1 LKRALGAIGVGALIA
16 ALAGAAPA
24 AAQTRAEFSASADSI
39 CKRQSDI
46 QMKALK
52 REFRKLRGRHGRRVS
67 DFLHRD
73 GLYDLHLAKAI
84 DNSQRQISALPP
96 PPGDET
102 MVAQWLDS
110 FHWDAVNARDAG
122 RIALRKRVH
131 FGRYFKT
138 VEQASVHNRATDLL
152 IDGFGMRVCAS
163 NTHYSV
169 AVSAGSYLTPGP

>member
-1 LKRALGAIGVGALIA
+1 LKRAAGALGIAVLVA

-24 AAQTRAEFSASADSI
+24 AGETRAEFSASADAI

-46 QMKALK
+46 QMRALH
-52 REFRKLRGRHGRRVS
+52 RAFRRLRGKHAKSVS
-67 DFLHRD
+67 DFLRRD

-84 DNSQRQISALPP
+84 DSSARLIGALPP

-102 MVAQWLDS
+102 MVGQWLDS

-122 RIALRKRVH
+122 RIALRRRVH
-131 FGRYFKT
+131 FGRYFKAI
-138 VEQASVHNRATDLL
+138 QRAGVHNRATDLL

-163 NTHYSV
+163 DTHYSV
-169 AVSAGSYLTPGP
+169 AVSATRLP